1 MILDYTNIPA
11 NYDEVIAILTQ
22 LAGECD
28 SYSEFERRITQD
40 YEDGLTPR
48 IHRHIAQQY
57 GKEYI
62 SQIGDDF
69 RGWVGF
75 VDHMLDNGSFLNKG
89 LKTRASKHFDRAAFW
104 NQVKP
109 NNSG

>member
-22 LAGECD
+22 LAGECE
-28 SYSEFERRITQD
+28 SYSEFERRITDD
-40 YEDGLTPR
+40 YEDGLTSR
-48 IHRHIAQQY
+48 LHRHVARQY

-69 RGWVGF
+69 RSWVSF
-75 VDHMLDNGSFLNKG
+75 IEYMLDNSSFLNKG
-89 LKTRASKHFDRAAFW
+89 LKTRNRRYFDRAAFW
-104 NQVKP
+104 DQRKNTH
-109 NNSG
+109 